1 MGERTSGLVGK
12 IETLRLQHI
21 GVREAT
27 IVVELG
33 EDLMSEIAKR
43 GRKYQVALA
52 PIWKVRARGAKVVLG
67 EETFGG
73 RIPGVAVISNDIE
86 ITERLAKYLYEVLEE
101 AAVKKAE
108 TMGPKDEYNIRLS
121 ASDVDLSGVGEVIA
135 EVERERRLNYQ
146 RQQWDK
152 IPEPVSEEL
161 DGLREIIRGTIVSD
175 EELQKMLW
183 RKWEVVTR
191 KLEEQV
197 EELRLRVGRLK
208 DTIEEIV
215 EVANVTD
222 DKIASMVHG
231 TTIREILS
239 ESEDP

>member
-1 MGERTSGLVGK
+1 MGEQTSGLVGK
-12 IETLRLQHI
+12 FETLRLQHI

-52 PIWKVRARGAKVVLG
+52 PIWKVRTRGAKVVLG

-73 RIPGVAVISNDIE
+73 RIPGVALMANDDE
-86 ITERLAKYLYEVLEE
+86 IAERLARHLREVFEE
-101 AAVKKAE
+101 SAVRKAE
-108 TMGPKDEYNIRLS
+108 NEGPKDEYNIRLS

-161 DGLREIIRGTIVSD
+161 DGLREIIRGTIVGD
-175 EELQKMLW
+175 EELQKILW
-183 RKWEVVTR
+183 RKWETVVR
-191 KLEEQV
+191 KLEE
-197 EELRLRVGRLK
+197 EIGKLRLQTARLK

-215 EVANVTD
+215 EVASVTD
-222 DKIASMVHG
+222 DQINNMIHG